1 MDCYK
6 KENDVSRY
14 LKTRK
19 GERFVVVNDM
29 KNSYVGLFDAFS
41 IDKAVMTNS
50 EREKQSNLEFVEQ
63 AKGDVLIAGLGIGLI
78 LLPIQN
84 KKEVNRIDVVE
95 KYQEVIDLVAEQL
108 PLNHKVNII
117 NDDIY
122 KFQPEIKYDTIY
134 FDTFPTTPASLL
146 NEFRESYLNS
156 NGYCK
161 QFNYI

>member
-1 MDCYK
+1 LDCYSNG
-6 KENDVSRY
+6 NDVCNYIKIRIG
-14 LKTRK
+14 K
-19 GERFVVVNDM
+19 RFVVVCDG
-29 KNSYVGLFDAFS
+29 KNNYIGLFDMYS
-41 IDKAVMTNS
+41 TDKAVMTNS

-95 KYQEVIDLVAEQL
+95 KYEEVIDLVAEQL